1 MSRPVRRTLARLGV
15 PVLRVDRRGDRHLIR
30 DMVADVRVEL
40 PADHGG
46 ADPGVLVRAVHALS
60 GTDGDADGELYALA
74 VARYA
79 LRHVAEARRAKVEI
93 RSRGWGRLDI
103 GGRPR
108 GRDFVGPSGELRI
121 AAARVSTDR
130 EQVSAGFRR
139 MLLLASAGDTD
150 AVTVQRLDAMWNY
163 GWAEVP
169 YETQWQQVR
178 RCLTEAFAE
187 RGTLQDDALAAALA
201 RAVLEESP
209 PVHRIGVRLG
219 VIRRAAVDMNTY
231 GMENT
236 GSVFG
241 AAVAART
248 VHEVV
253 LARDEVPLSPT

>member
-1 MSRPVRRTLARLGV
+1 MRRRLARLGV

-30 DMVADVRVEL
+30 DMIADVRLEL
-40 PADHGG
+40 PADHAG
-46 ADPGVLVRAVHALS
+46 ADPGVLARAVHALS
-60 GTDGDADGELYALA
+60 ATDGDADAESYALA

-79 LRHVAEARRAKVEI
+79 LRHVPEALRARVEI

-108 GRDFVGPSGELRI
+108 GRDFIGPSGEVRV
-121 AAARVSTDR
+121 AAARVTATH

-139 MLLLASAGDTD
+139 MLLLTSAGETD
-150 AVTVQRLDAMWNY
+150 AVTVQRLDAMWWY
-163 GWAEVP
+163 GWVGVSF
-169 YETQWQQVR
+169 ETQWQQVR
-178 RCLTEAFAE
+178 RGLTEAYAE
-187 RGTLQDDALAAALA
+187 RGVLQDDALATALA

-219 VIRRAAVDMNTY
+219 VIRRGAVDMTTY

-241 AAVAART
+241 AALAART

-253 LARDEVPLSPT
+253 LAREEIPASPP